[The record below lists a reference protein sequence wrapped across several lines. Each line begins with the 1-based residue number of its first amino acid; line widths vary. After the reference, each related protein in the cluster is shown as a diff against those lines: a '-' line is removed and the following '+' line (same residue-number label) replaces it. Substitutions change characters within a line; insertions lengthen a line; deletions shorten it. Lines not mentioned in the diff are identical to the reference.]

1 MDGFDGGD
9 EPSSRK
15 GDWGVGGGA
24 VYARGDFSCK
34 VAEDAAAAKGDGKQ
48 FVREGD
54 GLGFDGIKQ
63 ELEFAGEVTDGGQA
77 KVDGASFDG
86 VKVAERPFHDVF
98 GSVGGTAL
106 EFGFQFEKQAGGFLG
121 KLGEELVVVG
131 ERNVQGWVGW
141 VGTEVESAGGGGRRN
156 VTRFSLVE
164 DAFEL
169 GDERCEALGFSDG
182 GE

>member
-9 EPSSRK
+9 DSSGWK
-15 GDWGVGGGA
+15 GDWGVGSGA
-24 VYARGDFSCK
+24 VYARGDFASK
-34 VAEDAAAAKGDGKQ
+34 VAEGAAATESDGEE

-54 GLGFDGIKQ
+54 GVGFDGVEQ

-77 KVDGASFDG
+77 EVDGASFDG

-121 KLGEELVVVG
+121 KLGEELVVV
-131 ERNVQGWVGW
+131 
-141 VGTEVESAGGGGRRN
+141 
-156 VTRFSLVE
+156 
-164 DAFEL
+164 
-169 GDERCEALGFSDG
+169 
-182 GE
+182 